1 MKTELKTQS
10 PLLDK
15 MVDTMENGQS
25 TIAHQSNITAKLG
38 GRTAKKTLSD
48 EIGTPP
54 SLSRASTMAR
64 IASISM

>member
-38 GRTAKKTLSD
+38 GRKAKKTLSD
-48 EIGTPP
+48 EICTPP
-54 SLSRASTMAR
+54 SL
-64 IASISM
+64 